1 MTITDGFIVK
11 REELINDEIV
21 EYANCKSV
29 KEIPFERGLGS
40 NKYYLTDNYKVFSV
54 QKLKNSYFVKNIK
67 ISDRYQRGCFVR
79 VLLTKGNEQI
89 AYMQNIVYAVN
100 VSGRFDF
107 DKEFDF
113 IDGNSH
119 NYKIENI
126 KPKTYNNGYI
136 QDNVVKFSKAYTDYF
151 LIFTGHAMKICDY
164 ISFEDAEDVVSNSFY
179 ELCTKIDCEYKK
191 FINVWREYVT
201 NRTIDYMRAK
211 RRYLNVDI
219 GDMIKIGVKS
229 GYVKEVAKPLN
240 LITNDSHKK
249 MIELWMKGY
258 DSVEIS
264 KLMGVKDSTIRCN
277 ITRIFK
283 KMRDY
288 YKKDIEVYERLL

>member
-1 MTITDGFIVK
+1 MTLTDGFIVK
-11 REELINDEIV
+11 NEDSINDEIV
-21 EYANCKSV
+21 RYAECKSV
-29 KEIPFERGLGS
+29 KEIPFQRDLKC
-40 NKYYLTDNYKVFSV
+40 NRYYLTDNYKVFSV
-54 QKLKNSYFVKNIK
+54 QRLKKSYFVKNIK

-79 VLLTKGNEQI
+79 VLITKGSEQM

-107 DKEFDF
+107 DEEFDF

-126 KPKTYNNGYI
+126 KPKTYINGYI

-151 LIFTGHAMKICDY
+151 LIFTAHAMRICEY
-164 ISFEDAEDVVSNSFY
+164 ISFEDAQDVVSNSFY
-179 ELCTKIDCEYKK
+179 ELCTKVDCECVK

-240 LITNDSHKK
+240 LITNESHKT
-249 MIELWMKGY
+249 MVELWMKGY
-258 DSVEIS
+258 DSIEIS
-264 KLMGVKDSTIRCN
+264 KLMGISDSTVRCN
-277 ITRIFK
+277 LTRAIK
-283 KMRDY
+283 KMRNF

>member
-1 MTITDGFIVK
+1 MTITDGFVVK
-11 REELINDEIV
+11 NEDLIEDGIKR
-21 EYANCKSV
+21 YAECNSV
-29 KEIPFERGLGS
+29 KEIPFESDSKCNR
-40 NKYYLTDNYKVFSV
+40 YYLTDNYKVFSV
-54 QKLKNSYFVKNIK
+54 QKLNNRYFVKNIK
-67 ISDRYQRGCFVR
+67 IYDKYQRGCFVR
-79 VLLTKGNEQI
+79 VLLTKGNEQM

-107 DKEFDF
+107 DEEFDF

-126 KPKTYNNGYI
+126 KPKTYDNGYI

-151 LIFTGHAMKICDY
+151 LIFTGHAMRICDY
-164 ISFEDAEDVVSNSFY
+164 ISFEDAQDVVSNSFY
-179 ELCTKIDCEYKK
+179 ELCTKVDCGYGK

-229 GYVKEVAKPLN
+229 GYIKEVAKPLN
-240 LITNDSHKK
+240 LITNEIHKEMVK
-249 MIELWMKGY
+249 LWMKGY
-258 DSVEIS
+258 DSIEIS
-264 KLMGVKDSTIRCN
+264 KLMGISDSTVRCSL
-277 ITRIFK
+277 TRAIK
-283 KMRDY
+283 KMRNF